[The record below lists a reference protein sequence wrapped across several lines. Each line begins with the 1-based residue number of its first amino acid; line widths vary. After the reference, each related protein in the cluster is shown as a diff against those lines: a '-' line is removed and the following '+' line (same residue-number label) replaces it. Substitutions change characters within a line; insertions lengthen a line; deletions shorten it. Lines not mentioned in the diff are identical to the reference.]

1 MEDEPEKLTE
11 EEKKYVK
18 IYPIYMDKTIKYSE
32 GRKINIELCVENP
45 RAKDIYR
52 ICEEI
57 LGLKCK
63 LEAKSH
69 PKDWQKRGRVLV
81 QIKDNEGKVIQD
93 SLKTGYNTISID
105 NGDDEIIKIGK
116 ILIVQKINL
125 NVI

>member
-11 EEKKYVK
+11 EEKKNVK
-18 IYPIYMDKTIKYSE
+18 IYHIYMDKTIKYSE

-52 ICEEI
+52 VCEEI

-81 QIKDNEGKVIQD
+81 QIKDKEGKVIQD
-93 SLKTGYNTISID
+93 SLKTS
-105 NGDDEIIKIGK
+105 K
-116 ILIVQKINL
+116 
-125 NVI
+125 

>member
-93 SLKTGYNTISID
+93 SLKTSKYFY
-105 NGDDEIIKIGK
+105 
-116 ILIVQKINL
+116 LY
-125 NVI
+125 

>member
-1 MEDEPEKLTE
+1 
-11 EEKKYVK
+11 
-18 IYPIYMDKTIKYSE
+18 MDKTIKYSE

-52 ICEEI
+52 VCEEI

-81 QIKDNEGKVIQD
+81 QIKDKEGKVIQD
-93 SLKTGYNTISID
+93 SLKTS
-105 NGDDEIIKIGK
+105 K
-116 ILIVQKINL
+116 
-125 NVI
+125 